1 MLRTIFAMIFWT
13 VLIAAIIGLIV
24 MFGLPLLIG
33 TVGLAISVAAV
44 VVALI
49 LFLIFIVFII
59 G

>member
-13 VLIAAIIGLIV
+13 VLIAAIIGLII

-33 TVGLAISVAAV
+33 TVGLAVSIAVA